1 MSAPH
6 PWYGQSTAGDP
17 APHVTIDAKAQPA
30 PRTPAE
36 RLLGGPPFAVF
47 MRLFFVS
54 LVVGALLMWLDIRP
68 FEVFDALRRF
78 VDRLWYFGWDSV
90 RTVIDYVLAGALL
103 VIPCWLLMRLM
114 SYRGR

>member
-6 PWYGQSTAGDP
+6 PWYGQSSTGEA
-17 APHVTIDAKAQPA
+17 APHVTIDAQAQPA
-30 PRTPAE
+30 PRSAAE
-36 RLLGGPPFAVF
+36 RLLGGPPLAVF
-47 MRLFFVS
+47 ARLVFVS
-54 LVVGALLMWLDIRP
+54 LIVGALLMWLDIRP

-90 RTVIDYVLAGALL
+90 RAVIDYVIAGALL

-114 SYRGR
+114 SYRSR